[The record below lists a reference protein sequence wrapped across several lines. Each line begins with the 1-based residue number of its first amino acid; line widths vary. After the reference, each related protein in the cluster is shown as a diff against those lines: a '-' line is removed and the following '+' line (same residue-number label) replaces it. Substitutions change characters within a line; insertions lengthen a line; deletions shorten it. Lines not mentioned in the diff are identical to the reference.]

1 MSQNSSFDPFSMSA
15 NKHFTVAQTYR
26 IPHEA
31 ARTIR
36 HLGRFRKAHGKP
48 FPQRIMLAVTEVNG
62 CAMCAYAHTKFA
74 LEAGMDADEV
84 REMLGGVSEGAPDKE
99 LPAIAFAQQGVT
111 PPRPLTHDLFRDV
124 LEATGQS
131 LVEVRITDMQEGVFY
146 AQLVFDG
153 GAEVSARPSDSIAL
167 ALRTGTRI
175 VCAEGVLDEAGLAV
189 PAEQEDEVER
199 FREFLDHV
207 SPEDFEAE

>member
-1 MSQNSSFDPFSMSA
+1 MPSNQPIVLLREVSGERYLPIWIGA
-15 NKHFTVAQTYR
+15 V
-26 IPHEA
+26 EA
-31 ARTIR
+31 T
-36 HLGRFRKAHGKP
+36 
-48 FPQRIMLAVTEVNG
+48 
-62 CAMCAYAHTKFA
+62 
-74 LEAGMDADEV
+74 
-84 REMLGGVSEGAPDKE
+84 
-99 LPAIAFAQQGVT
+99 AIAFAQQGVT